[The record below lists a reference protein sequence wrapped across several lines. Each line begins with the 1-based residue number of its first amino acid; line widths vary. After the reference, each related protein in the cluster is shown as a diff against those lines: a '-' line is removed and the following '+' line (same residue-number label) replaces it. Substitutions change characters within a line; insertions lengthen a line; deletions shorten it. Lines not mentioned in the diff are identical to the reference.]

1 MDNNVFECRIFQPI
15 KNIWKQNRR
24 PDVNAIFKNITRTNT
39 TIIIVEDVKQQVHL
53 LTASTRLKYMLILQ
67 VLDSFYVIQNSTT
80 LQADFTL
87 ECKQEDSIYNID
99 TQIAEQVS
107 IQTLSPQETN
117 RNQQIKDRFDTFNAQ
132 IAAIKAYFMNEIYEL
147 KNKVDRLKQKVKD
160 QGNDMSDK
168 AKHSLL
174 EYENLFLKE
183 ELRNKQ
189 LIADKLLD
197 LKSDKCSETKRK
209 KQYP

>member
-1 MDNNVFECRIFQPI
+1 
-15 KNIWKQNRR
+15 
-24 PDVNAIFKNITRTNT
+24 
-39 TIIIVEDVKQQVHL
+39 
-53 LTASTRLKYMLILQ
+53 MLILQ
-67 VLDSFYVIQNSTT
+67 VLDSFYVIQKSTT

-87 ECKQEDSIYNID
+87 ECKQEGSIYNID

-107 IQTLSPQETN
+107 IQILSPQETN
-117 RNQQIKDRFDTFNAQ
+117 RNQQIKDRFDNFNAQ

>member
-1 MDNNVFECRIFQPI
+1 MDSNVFECRIFQPI

-24 PDVNAIFKNITRTNT
+24 PDVNAIFKNITTTNT

-117 RNQQIKDRFDTFNAQ
+117 RNQQIKDRFDNFNAQ

-147 KNKVDRLKQKVKD
+147 KNKVDRLKQKVKY

>member
-117 RNQQIKDRFDTFNAQ
+117 RNQQIKDRFDNFNAQ

>member
-1 MDNNVFECRIFQPI
+1 MDNNVFECHIFQPI

-53 LTASTRLKYMLILQ
+53 LIASTRLKYMLILQ

-107 IQTLSPQETN
+107 IQTLSPQERN
-117 RNQQIKDRFDTFNAQ
+117 RNQQIKDRFDNFNAQ

-197 LKSDKCSETKRK
+197 LKSDKCSET
-209 KQYP
+209 

>member
-53 LTASTRLKYMLILQ
+53 LIVSTRLKYMLILQ

-117 RNQQIKDRFDTFNAQ
+117 RNQQIKDRFDNFNAQ

-197 LKSDKCSETKRK
+197 LKSDKCSET
-209 KQYP
+209 

>member
-1 MDNNVFECRIFQPI
+1 MDNNVFECRIFEPI

-117 RNQQIKDRFDTFNAQ
+117 RNQQIKDRFDNFNAQ

>member
-53 LTASTRLKYMLILQ
+53 LIASTRLKYMLILQ
-67 VLDSFYVIQNSTT
+67 VLDSFYVIQKSTT

-87 ECKQEDSIYNID
+87 ECKQEGSIYNID

-107 IQTLSPQETN
+107 IQILSPQETN
-117 RNQQIKDRFDTFNAQ
+117 RNQQIKDRFDNFNAQ

>member
-67 VLDSFYVIQNSTT
+67 VLDSFYVIQKSTT

-87 ECKQEDSIYNID
+87 ECKQEGSIYNID

-107 IQTLSPQETN
+107 IQILSPQETN
-117 RNQQIKDRFDTFNAQ
+117 RNQQIKDRFDNFNAQ

>member
-53 LTASTRLKYMLILQ
+53 LIASTRLKYMLILQ
-67 VLDSFYVIQNSTT
+67 VLDSFYVIQKSTT

-87 ECKQEDSIYNID
+87 ECKQEGSIYNID

-107 IQTLSPQETN
+107 IQILSPQETN
-117 RNQQIKDRFDTFNAQ
+117 RNQQIKDRFDNFNAQ

-174 EYENLFLKE
+174 EYENSFLKE

>member
-53 LTASTRLKYMLILQ
+53 LIASTRLKYMLILQ

-117 RNQQIKDRFDTFNAQ
+117 RNQQIKDRFDNFNAQ